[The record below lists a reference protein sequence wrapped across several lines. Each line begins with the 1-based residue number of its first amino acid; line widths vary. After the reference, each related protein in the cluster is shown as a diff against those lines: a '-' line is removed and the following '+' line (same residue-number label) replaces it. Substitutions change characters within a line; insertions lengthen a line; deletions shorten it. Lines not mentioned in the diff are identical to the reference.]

1 MWDLAPNIKEI
12 DVHGR
17 KKQYKERSAGSQ
29 TTTGT
34 TFKTTGP
41 NSILSTIAPKSSA
54 YLSGHT
60 N

>member
-41 NSILSTIAPKSSA
+41 NTKSFRA
-54 YLSGHT
+54 
-60 N
+60 